1 MIATI
6 QQTRRAFS
14 LIEMLMVIA
23 IISVMTG
30 LAISQFTDAS
40 QDSRTVMARQQQ
52 AAIQSAVMSW
62 VSQSS
67 NTSDRTI
74 SVVRAQYNYVNA
86 TDGTPNSD
94 MQRLTLIK
102 DYLDP
107 GTYDHFVAYSSS
119 TQLKSAAMKKL
130 NKYLVLS
137 LWEDTGG
144 YPRVELKP

>member
-6 QQTRRAFS
+6 KHARRAFS

-62 VSQSS
+62 VSQTS

-74 SVVRAQYNYVNA
+74 SVVRDEYNLKA
-86 TDGTPNSD
+86 GTPRTD
-94 MQRLTLIK
+94 MERLALIQE
-102 DYLDP
+102 YLDP
-107 GTYDHFVAYSSS
+107 GTFDHFVAYSSAS
-119 TQLKSAAMKKL
+119 QLRSAAMKKL

-137 LWEDTGG
+137 LWGDTGG